1 MTRGPA
7 AISDAE
13 KETAHG
19 RAGRRL
25 AGALA
30 SRLSSDAFTLYLY
43 GSAVL
48 GDFRPGWSDLDIL
61 CLTAAPLSPDTAG
74 RLVLLRQE
82 LAAENEPGFRL
93 FEGGITSL
101 AAFRDGRPA
110 LSVYWGTSGQRLADC
125 YSIEPFSL
133 LSLLDDGLL
142 LHGED
147 IRPCL
152 RPPTRMSCGMP
163 SRPISV
169 PSGPTASGP
178 GGRYMEPDGCWTSPG
193 ALYPAHRPD
202 PVQNRGRGMGPCGK
216 DWLRDPSVLERVL
229 AIRKEPLLYRDD
241 PGTLDFIAT
250 LGPAVAAF
258 AVVLET
264 ALSGSE
270 QG

>member
-1 MTRGPA
+1 MDELA
-7 AISDAE
+7 A
-13 KETAHG
+13 
-19 RAGRRL
+19 RL

-125 YSIEPFSL
+125 YSIEPFSR

-152 RPPTRMSCGMP
+152 RPPTQDELRDAVASHLGTIRTYGV
-163 SRPISV
+163 RPGRSIYGAGWMLDIARGLYTLRTGRILSK
-169 PSGPTASGP
+169 TAAG
-178 GGRYMEPDGCWTSPG
+178 EW
-193 ALYPAHRPD
+193 ALREGLAP
-202 PVQNRGRGMGPCGK
+202 
-216 DWLRDPSVLERVL
+216 DPSVLERVL

-258 AVVLET
+258 AAVLET

>member
-1 MTRGPA
+1 MDELA
-7 AISDAE
+7 A
-13 KETAHG
+13 
-19 RAGRRL
+19 RL

-30 SRLSSDAFTLYLY
+30 SRLSSDAFTLCLY

-152 RPPTRMSCGMP
+152 RPPTQDELRDAVASHLGTIRTYGV
-163 SRPISV
+163 RPGRSIYGAGWMLDIARGLYTLRTGRILSKTAAGEWALREGLARTGAGH
-169 PSGPTASGP
+169 PERAPPLSGRSGHP
-178 GGRYMEPDGCWTSPG
+178 R
-193 ALYPAHRPD
+193 LHRHPR
-202 PVQNRGRGMGPCGK
+202 PRRGRFRRRAGNG
-216 DWLRDPSVLERVL
+216 
-229 AIRKEPLLYRDD
+229 
-241 PGTLDFIAT
+241 
-250 LGPAVAAF
+250 AVRF
-258 AVVLET
+258 
-264 ALSGSE
+264 
-270 QG
+270 

>member
-1 MTRGPA
+1 MDELA
-7 AISDAE
+7 A
-13 KETAHG
+13 
-19 RAGRRL
+19 RL

-152 RPPTRMSCGMP
+152 RPPTQD
-163 SRPISV
+163 
-169 PSGPTASGP
+169 
-178 GGRYMEPDGCWTSPG
+178 E
-193 ALYPAHRPD
+193 
-202 PVQNRGRGMGPCGK
+202 
-216 DWLRDPSVLERVL
+216 LRD
-229 AIRKEPLLYRDD
+229 
-241 PGTLDFIAT
+241 
-250 LGPAVAAF
+250 AVASHLGTIRTYGVRPGRSIYGAGWMLDI
-258 AVVLET
+258 ARGL
-264 ALSGSE
+264 
-270 QG
+270 

>member
-1 MTRGPA
+1 MQKRRLHIDELA
-7 AISDAE
+7 A
-13 KETAHG
+13 
-19 RAGRRL
+19 RL

-147 IRPCL
+147 IRPFL
-152 RPPTRMSCGMP
+152 RPPTQYELRDAVASHLGTIRTYGV
-163 SRPISV
+163 RPGRSIYGAGWMLDIARGLYTLRTGRILSK
-169 PSGPTASGP
+169 TAAG
-178 GGRYMEPDGCWTSPG
+178 EW
-193 ALYPAHRPD
+193 ALREGLAP
-202 PVQNRGRGMGPCGK
+202 
-216 DWLRDPSVLERVL
+216 DPSVLERVL